1 MAGDHGLSD
10 LRFAGYSHG
19 QLADQIDALRGGEGS
34 GSLQNAMEALVTIAF
49 GLAEADATLREQ
61 LKAIGVNWQGAAAE
75 GGTSATENASI
86 YAETAIDPVAESARG
101 VGSQGDTFHTTR
113 NGAPDSS
120 ALRGP
125 TEEST
130 VDKVAGFFGHT
141 TDHAQQ
147 VRETNAAKDAAI
159 DSMTGYQKNSSDAL
173 GQAQALP
180 VPPGMNLVA
189 QPVDTSTHVS
199 SVSTYVPPGG
209 YTPGVGTGPGTGGPP
224 TSFSPGTNGG
234 PFGPQVPPGG
244 PNGPLGTPPVTGTGP
259 TPGNPLLPNA
269 ANPLAP
275 ALRAVNPLL
284 MAEAATVMGTGG
296 AGGAGAGANG
306 DRLARNSG
314 ARGGGAGAGAV
325 KNGVPLGAAP
335 DEDAR
340 AARNAEKFGARTG
353 RPGSSIMQPAAA
365 GAGRNAEGEEDQEH
379 VRRYGV
385 ESSDVF
391 DDERVVA
398 PESIGDDDDR

>member
-10 LRFAGYSHG
+10 LRFPGYSPG
-19 QLADQIDALRGGEGS
+19 EMANQIDALRGGEGS
-34 GSLQNAMEALVTIAF
+34 GSLQNAMGALVTVAL
-49 GLAEADATLREQ
+49 GLAEADATLRAQ
-61 LKAIGVNWQGAAAE
+61 LKAIGVNWEGEAAA
-75 GGTSATENASI
+75 GGTSATEDARI
-86 YAETAIDPVAESARG
+86 YAENAIDPVTDSARG
-101 VGSQGDTFHTTR
+101 VGSQGETFHTTR

-120 ALRGP
+120 ILRGP
-125 TEEST
+125 TEESGI
-130 VDKVAGFFGHT
+130 DQVAGFFGHT

-147 VRETNAAKDAAI
+147 VRDTNAAHDAAV
-159 DSMTGYQKNSSDAL
+159 DSMTGYQNNSSDAL

-199 SVSTYVPPGG
+199 
-209 YTPGVGTGPGTGGPP
+209 GVGTFSPTGGYNPTVGPGGGGGSS
-224 TSFSPGTNGG
+224 TTFSPGPGGG
-234 PFGPQVPPGG
+234 PAPQLPTTG
-244 PNGPLGTPPVTGTGP
+244 PNPPLGSPPFTGGGP
-259 TPGNPLLPNA
+259 TPGNPLGPGA

-275 ALRAVNPLL
+275 ALRAANPML
-284 MAEAATVMGTGG
+284 MAEAATLMGAGG
-296 AGGAGAGANG
+296 AGGAGAGADG
-306 DRLARNSG
+306 ERLARNAG
-314 ARGGGAGAGAV
+314 ARGGGGPI
-325 KNGVPLGAAP
+325 KNGVPIGSVP
-335 DEDAR
+335 DDEAR

-353 RPGSSIMQPAAA
+353 RPGGSIMQPAAA
-365 GAGRNAEGEEDQEH
+365 GAGGRNADGEEDQEH